1 MSRFFKRLLG
11 FILLLSTM
19 GLTTC
24 QSVVKAEPILV
35 LAKPADQLLPGNE

>member
-1 MSRFFKRLLG
+1 MSTFFKRFLG

-24 QSVVKAEPILV
+24 QSMVKAE
-35 LAKPADQLLPGNE
+35 LAALKHATPLSSGIA